1 MNYLWE
7 VYLKAGQQGASEHR
21 IRFTMAK
28 EYSAYM
34 EVSYPLLNQDSV
46 ETGVAVEVNPYYRF
60 YDIFKDLYHPE
71 MGEYTK
77 LRESVTNLVLHQ
89 LAGNDAVS
97 GMTREEYYKKLLYQD
112 LADGAFGE
120 LARETAGMFTREER
134 ETVLSGLLRQYQT
147 GSSLDIFKDMME
159 ALVPDNIVYQ
169 SNENFHEILVYIGRR
184 KSEKTEAAVNF
195 LVRMFVDLPYHVEL
209 YYEYHFG
216 IIGIEETM
224 RMDGMALC

>member
-34 EVSYPLLNQDSV
+34 EVSYPLLNQDCV
-46 ETGVAVEVNPYYRF
+46 ETGVAVEVNPYFRF

-89 LAGNDAVS
+89 LAEIANP
-97 GMTREEYYKKLLYQD
+97 
-112 LADGAFGE
+112 DGA
-120 LARETAGMFTREER
+120 
-134 ETVLSGLLRQYQT
+134 
-147 GSSLDIFKDMME
+147 
-159 ALVPDNIVYQ
+159 
-169 SNENFHEILVYIGRR
+169 
-184 KSEKTEAAVNF
+184 
-195 LVRMFVDLPYHVEL
+195 LP
-209 YYEYHFG
+209 
-216 IIGIEETM
+216 
-224 RMDGMALC
+224 